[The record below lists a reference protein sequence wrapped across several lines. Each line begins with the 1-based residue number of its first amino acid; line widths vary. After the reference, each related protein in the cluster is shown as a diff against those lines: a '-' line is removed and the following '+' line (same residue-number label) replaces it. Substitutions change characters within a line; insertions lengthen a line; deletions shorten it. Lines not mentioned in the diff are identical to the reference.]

1 MQRSAVPF
9 LVAAVSL
16 LGLYAAAE
24 ATGLSAAPRGY
35 SWKRL
40 EEVRATFLIPDG
52 WHFKHE
58 QKGNTLAYF
67 ITQENIASQGR
78 FETGLTLNV
87 IRGLGA
93 GRAHETARQ
102 FIASL
107 ASQNEP
113 LQTWETGTGVLKGY
127 GCEVRVRASGHRPAI
142 VIHGLAIANTRTDTL
157 YLVLF
162 EGPEA
167 SWQLAWEKGRVILEA
182 FALDDEI

>member
-1 MQRSAVPF
+1 MQRFVVPF
-9 LVAAVSL
+9 LAAAVSL
-16 LGLYAAAE
+16 LGLYTAAE
-24 ATGLSAAPRGY
+24 AAGLSAAPRGY

-67 ITQENIASQGR
+67 ITQENIASLGR

-87 IRGLGA
+87 IRGLGG

-107 ASQNEP
+107 ASQNEA

-127 GCEVRVRASGHRPAI
+127 GSEVRVRASGHRPAI

-162 EGPEA
+162 ESPEA
-167 SWQLAWEKGRVILEA
+167 RWQVAWEKGRVILEA